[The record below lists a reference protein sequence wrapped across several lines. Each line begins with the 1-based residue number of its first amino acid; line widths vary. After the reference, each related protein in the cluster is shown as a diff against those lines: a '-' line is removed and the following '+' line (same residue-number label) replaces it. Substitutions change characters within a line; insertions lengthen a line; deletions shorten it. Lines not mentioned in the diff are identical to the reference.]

1 MELITTKNRQQLRS
15 ALVDLEKLE
24 FSSESYFALKKSDE
38 MDEFI
43 VANEQGA
50 VEFAKTLLHS
60 VVEQK
65 DGYALLDYNVLA
77 SDSDMLPVYVEFV
90 DRQPKKTIKVLTAR
104 PNRFDI
110 NKPLHLA
117 LYLFGLFSGFV
128 CLVTGAYTIFSAL
141 LSQF

>member
-1 MELITTKNRQQLRS
+1 
-15 ALVDLEKLE
+15 
-24 FSSESYFALKKSDE
+24 

-43 VANEQGA
+43 AANEHGV

-60 VVEQK
+60 VMEQEG
-65 DGYALLDYNVLA
+65 GYALLDYNVLA

-90 DRQPKKTIKVLTAR
+90 DRQPNKTIKVLTAG
-104 PNRFDI
+104 PNRFNI

-128 CLVTGAYTIFSAL
+128 CLIAGAYTIFSAL
-141 LSQF
+141 LE